1 MSVHHKKPRSAG
13 LSVLV
18 YDRGLHPELFTIDA
32 RRVRNLGGLDL
43 SLCLLGGGG
52 HLVAVSGGGKTISEL
67 TCFPSKTL
75 PDRGLVERL
84 PCKGDKQ
91 YEKAMGSHFQYFLA
105 LNEEH
110 VTEALFENSVT
121 ELLRLGEEQN
131 GLVSHKKND
140 LGHTEYLSIVVA
152 ELHRRAIHVEGFH
165 LLGEA
170 RVLVRTQS
178 IVEPLVAANMD
189 LTKRQLHRI

>member
-1 MSVHHKKPRSAG
+1 MPQVMSVHHKKPRSAG

-18 YDRGLHPELFTIDA
+18 YDRGLHPELFNIDA
-32 RRVRNLGGLDL
+32 RRVRTLGGLDL
-43 SLCLLGGGG
+43 SMCLLAGGG
-52 HLVAVSGGGKTISEL
+52 HVVAVTGGGRTVTEL

-91 YEKAMGSHFQYFLA
+91 YEKAMGAHFQYYLA

-121 ELLRLGEEQN
+121 ELLRLAEEQN
-131 GLVSHKKND
+131 GLVSHKKNE
-140 LGHTEYLSIVVA
+140 LGQTEYLSIVVA
-152 ELHRRAIHVEGFH
+152 QLHRRAIHVEGFH

-178 IVEPLVAANMD
+178 IVEPVAKN
-189 LTKRQLHRI
+189 